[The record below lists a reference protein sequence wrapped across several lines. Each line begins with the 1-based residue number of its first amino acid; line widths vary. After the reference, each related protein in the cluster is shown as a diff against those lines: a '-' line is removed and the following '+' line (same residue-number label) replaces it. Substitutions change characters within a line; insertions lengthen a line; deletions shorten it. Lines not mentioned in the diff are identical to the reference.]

1 MSELQQGL
9 LITAIGMG
17 IVFAVITFLWGVMA
31 LMMRVTSRSTTQKD
45 KESTD
50 DEVME
55 SPVPQMQIAEGQRRA
70 VAAGIAVAMAIAD
83 NQSRHHQLDDQANS
97 GGLTPWQ
104 SAHRIRQFQNNQTR
118 G

>member
-31 LMMRVTSRSTTQKD
+31 LMMRVTSRSTTMKD
-45 KESTD
+45 NESTD
-50 DEVME
+50 DEVVE

-70 VAAGIAVAMAIAD
+70 AAAGIAVALAIVE
-83 NQSRHHQLDDQANS
+83 NQSRHHQPDDQANS
-97 GGLTPWQ
+97 GGLSPWQ
-104 SAHRIRQFQNNQTR
+104 SAHRIRQLQNNQTR